1 MLPEE
6 RLNDLAAREIDAL
19 EAEGIRLTAA
29 EVVKLNA
36 LGWAIETPCA
46 RRELSRGVPVMLCEG
61 VYLWPLT
68 MRADDWQNRVGE
80 NLSPSKRD
88 LISHPFL
95 SFSLPLVALGYA
107 MANAYSDGG
116 ELEID
121 GAEASRAV
129 IKWALSLHCTS
140 DALKDAI
147 AEVIAQ
153 QDAPTLP
160 LNEDGAKMSNGEF
173 SAFMASK
180 CDGTPEFWE
189 RRCSIGY
196 ACAVLSTIVKQAAA
210 DGKPLSN
217 DPKIMATRAFWLEAD
232 RIRNER
238 GSKCLSA

>member
-19 EAEGIRLTAA
+19 EAEGIRPTAA

-68 MRADDWQNRVGE
+68 IQADDWQDRVGE
-80 NLSPSKRD
+80 NLAPSKADALR
-88 LISHPFL
+88 HPRL
-95 SFSLPLVALGYA
+95 SWNLPLFALAYA
-107 MANAYSDGG
+107 MANAYEKGNALD
-116 ELEID
+116 ID
-121 GAEASRAV
+121 GEEASASVLRWTSK
-129 IKWALSLHCTS
+129 IKCTA
-140 DALKDAI
+140 DGVKKAI
-147 AEVIAQ
+147 ADVIAQ

-180 CDGTPEFWE
+180 CSGTPEFWE

-238 GSKCLSA
+238 AANV